1 MNFDA
6 QNPTEIKRITVLD
19 ETEREREVPDG
30 NATLRRDVTVAE
42 DVDGGVRRHNAAVC
56 CGGEMVCLGIG

>member
-1 MNFDA
+1 M
-6 QNPTEIKRITVLD
+6 LD